1 MWNSEADQVDR
12 RERDLGWR
20 PIYVSSGSRWNWHHW
35 QLSSPWEQALVI
47 SSGLRSVPDL
57 QWVLNK
63 YLWSERVGEITQGKW
78 EKKEARDRIQRR
90 GLSMLQGGSSHGEG
104 RQEEEVMNNV
114 SAIRSK
120 WRGHKGPRNF
130 GNKEVIGNLG
140 EVFYWHIGNKGH
152 ISEDRAVTRKVVRE
166 DSGYTQLF

>member
-1 MWNSEADQVDR
+1 M
-12 RERDLGWR
+12 
-20 PIYVSSGSRWNWHHW
+20 
-35 QLSSPWEQALVI
+35 
-47 SSGLRSVPDL
+47 PDL

-78 EKKEARDRIQRR
+78 EKKEAQDKIHRR
-90 GLSMLQGGSSHGEG
+90 GLSMSQGGNSHGEG
-104 RQEEEVMNNV
+104 RQEEEEVMNNV

-120 WRGHKGPRNF
+120 WRGPKGPRDF
-130 GNKEVIGNLG
+130 GNKEVIGILG

-152 ISEDRAVTRKVVRE
+152 ISEDGAVTRKDVRE